1 MGVVVVLEGR
11 ARPPAFPPI
20 AAVDDAP
27 VPAALVA
34 AGSGGEGRRCRS
46 CSKCCSEGGAIP
58 TSIQPTRTT
67 AEAVAAAVSE
77 PTINA
82 LLPLLPPLP
91 PLLRPLLL

>member
-1 MGVVVVLEGR
+1 MVVLGVVVVLEGR

-20 AAVDDAP
+20 AAAADDAAP
-27 VPAALVA
+27 VPAALV

-46 CSKCCSEGGAIP
+46 CSKCCSEGGATP

-67 AEAVAAAVSE
+67 ALAVVVSE

-82 LLPLLPPLP
+82 PLPL
-91 PLLRPLLL
+91 LLRPLLL